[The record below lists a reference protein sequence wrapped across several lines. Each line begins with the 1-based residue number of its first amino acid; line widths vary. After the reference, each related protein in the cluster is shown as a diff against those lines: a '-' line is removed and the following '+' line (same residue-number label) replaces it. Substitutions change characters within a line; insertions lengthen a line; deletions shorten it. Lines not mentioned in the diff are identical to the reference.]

1 MFCPRSPSFL
11 ICKLRISKD
20 HVPCRDWRLWH
31 QEPQH
36 RVQVLLRREQR
47 FLGQTDP
54 RSNFAAGMLLG
65 PWPQA
70 ETLPPVLSS
79 TLTCCRQNGNSRDRL
94 AGTTWGRASSVSL
107 GDPVCLNSQGR
118 REKGAAGQD
127 KPSTH
132 WEREGAPVKMALC
145 HRKARLWP
153 FLTGKTSFPS
163 PVAFVQCLRITT
175 DFLLNKY

>member
-127 KPSTH
+127 MPSTH
-132 WEREGAPVKMALC
+132 TGSGREPQLKWLYATGRPDSG
-145 HRKARLWP
+145 P
-153 FLTGKTSFPS
+153 FLRGKHLFHH
-163 PVAFVQCLRITT
+163 LW
-175 DFLLNKY
+175 LLSSVSG